1 MTGRKPL
8 RREQLD
14 LKGTYQ
20 KCRHETRNTFDSD
33 ELPDVG
39 DPPVHMSGPQ
49 RVIWRELVSESVPG
63 VLRASDRI
71 MVEIS
76 CGLLDQYRNGEPA
89 AWQMQLLVK
98 TLASLGFAPTERH
111 RLGVK
116 KPDEP
121 TDEFE
126 LLN

>member
-1 MTGRKPL
+1 
-8 RREQLD
+8 
-14 LKGTYQ
+14 
-20 KCRHETRNTFDSD
+20 
-33 ELPDVG
+33 
-39 DPPVHMSGPQ
+39 MSEAQ
-49 RVIWRELVSESVPG
+49 RLIWRELVSESVSG
-63 VLRASDRI
+63 VLRVSDGI
-71 MVEIS
+71 LLEVV

-98 TLASLGFAPTERH
+98 TLASLGFAPAERH

-116 KPDEP
+116 PQGKT